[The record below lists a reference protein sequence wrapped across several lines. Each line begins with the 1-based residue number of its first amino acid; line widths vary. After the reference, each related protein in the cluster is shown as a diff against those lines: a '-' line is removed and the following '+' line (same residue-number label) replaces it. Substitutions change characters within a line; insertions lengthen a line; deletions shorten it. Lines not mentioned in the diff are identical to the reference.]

1 MSRALSGRRLICLGA
16 IALLAAGLVLLTTR
30 HGLGTSPDGAVYIG
44 VARSVVAGH
53 GLNVPIHFYPLGKV
67 SIGTPPLGQSSPAPT
82 PLVIYAPLEPVL
94 LAIGGH
100 PVGAARV
107 ENSIFFALTVLL
119 AGLVVL
125 VVTKELWLAVAG
137 QLVIAFSLVDT
148 IGPQVGTEPVALFL
162 TVAALSSVIY
172 FLRHPRFWWLTAA
185 ALFIG
190 LATLVRFAAGG
201 LIVWGVIALWRQRR
215 DAVALLVM
223 SSAPLAAWF
232 AYEQISGRTTGHFLG
247 VHVTADLV
255 REGGRSIGNWVLPA
269 NAPTALAAV
278 GALVVLVCG
287 FLIARRNRGSVPRLL
302 VLFAVV
308 QVAILVIAH
317 TFVDAGVDLEPR
329 EFIYMFVALVMAAAC
344 SIPSRKPFELAT
356 WIVVALCVL
365 RGGVDVISNP
375 VSGFSPNVGKI
386 LVHAPI
392 MADVRALPPNS
403 IIYSNAPDA
412 IYLLADR
419 ATSSIPERI
428 DFSTLKENPRFGAQ
442 LTEIRNTLLNR
453 GGFVV
458 FVRGLPR
465 DSFLPNESILK
476 RLLSLQVVRNS
487 TDGAI
492 YRIMG
497 KPAPKP

>member
-16 IALLAAGLVLLTTR
+16 IALFAAGLVLLTTR
-30 HGLGTSPDGAVYIG
+30 HGLGTSPDGSVYIG
-44 VARSVVAGH
+44 VARSVAAGH
-53 GLNVPIHFYPLGKV
+53 GLNVPIHYYPLGKV

-82 PLVIYAPLEPVL
+82 PLVVYAPLEPVL

-107 ENSIFFALTVLL
+107 ENSIFLALTVLL
-119 AGLVVL
+119 VGLVIL
-125 VVTKELWLAVAG
+125 VVTEELWLAVAA
-137 QLVIAFSLVDT
+137 QLVIAFSLVDS
-148 IGPQVGTEPVALFL
+148 IGPQVGTEPAALFF
-162 TVAALSSVIY
+162 TVGALSSVIF
-172 FLRHPRFWWLTAA
+172 FLRRPRFWWLTAA
-185 ALFIG
+185 ALSIG

-201 LIVWGVIALWRQRR
+201 LIVWGVIALWRRRR

-232 AYEQISGRTTGHFLG
+232 AYEQVSGRTTGHTLG
-247 VHVTADLV
+247 VHVSTKLV
-255 REGGRSIGNWVLPA
+255 REGGRSLANWVLPA
-269 NAPTALAAV
+269 NVPTALAAV
-278 GALVVLVCG
+278 GTLVVLVCW
-287 FLIARRNRGSVPRLL
+287 FLIARHNRRNVSRLL
-302 VLFAVV
+302 VLFAIV

-365 RGGVDVISNP
+365 RGGVDVVSNP
-375 VSGFSPNVGKI
+375 VRGFSPNVGEI
-386 LVHAPI
+386 WVHTPI
-392 MADVRALPPNS
+392 MAAVRALPPNT

-412 IYLLADR
+412 IYVLDDR
-419 ATSSIPERI
+419 ATSSIPERV
-428 DFSTLKENPRFGAQ
+428 DFSTLKENPRFDAQ
-442 LTEIRNTLLNR
+442 LAEIRNTLLNR

-458 FVRGLPR
+458 FVRGLSQR
-465 DSFLPNESILK
+465 SFLPNESTLK
-476 RLLSLQVVRNS
+476 RLLSLQIVHNT

-492 YRIMG
+492 YRIKG
-497 KPAPKP
+497 EP